1 MNKAQFLKRL
11 SSALKGAPRG
21 EIAKSVQYYSEILDD
36 RVEEGL
42 SEDDAVQSLGD
53 VEAIAKQ
60 ILSELPAG
68 SIRQGPRAITVVLLI
83 LGFPVWSSI
92 LAALAAVVLALY
104 AVVWAVCLAL
114 WCVELSL
121 SAASGISLVGA
132 GRWFLSG
139 DVSYA
144 LIALGAGFVLAGASI
159 LGIHGMVP
167 LTKQFGRFSA
177 WSSQRIVRF
186 FAGKRRKAV

>member
-11 SSALKGAPRG
+11 SSALARAPRG
-21 EIAKSVQYYSEILDD
+21 EVAKSVQYYSEILDD
-36 RVEEGL
+36 RIEEGL
-42 SEDDAVQSLGD
+42 SEDEAVQSLG
-53 VEAIAKQ
+53 EIGAIAEQ

-68 SIRQGPRAITVVLLI
+68 SVRQGPRAVTVVLLI

-92 LAALAAVVLALY
+92 LAAAAAVVLALY
-104 AVVWAVCLAL
+104 AVLWAVDLAL

-121 SAASGISLVGA
+121 TVASGICLAAA
-132 GRWFLSG
+132 GRWFLTG
-139 DVSYA
+139 DAAYA
-144 LIALGAGFVLAGASI
+144 LVALGAGLVLAGASI

-177 WSSQRIVRF
+177 WSFRRIVRF
-186 FAGKRRKAV
+186 FAGKRMRMV